1 MGYYTDSDRQLLG
14 NTFGRLTVIKRV
26 NNVGRAEYLCK
37 CTCGNETIAKASY
50 ILNGRCKSCGCL
62 KKENS
67 KKLMKNIQQK
77 GLKKVLD
84 ASIDGTNINSLN
96 QKISK
101 NNTSGIK
108 GVYLLPNGRYRAS
121 ISFRRKNIHLGVFD
135 TIDEAKRA
143 RIEAEEKYFKPYLD
157 IKKDH

>member
-37 CTCGNETIAKASY
+37 CSCGNETITKASY
-50 ILNGRCKSCGCL
+50 ILSGRRKSCGCL
-62 KKENS
+62 KKENAR
-67 KKLMKNIQQK
+67 KLMQNIQQK

-101 NNTSGIK
+101 NNTSGVK
-108 GVYLLPNGRYRAS
+108 GVYLMPNGKYRAS
-121 ISFRRKNIHLGVFD
+121 ISFKRKRIHLGVFD
-135 TIDEAKRA
+135 TIEEAKTA
-143 RIEAEEKYFKPYLD
+143 RLKGEEKYFKPYLD
-157 IKKDH
+157 MKKDH